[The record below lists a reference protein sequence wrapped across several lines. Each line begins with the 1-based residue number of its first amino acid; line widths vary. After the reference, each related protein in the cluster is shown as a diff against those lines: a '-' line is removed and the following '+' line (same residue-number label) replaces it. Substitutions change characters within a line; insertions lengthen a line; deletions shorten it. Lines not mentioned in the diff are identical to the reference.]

1 MLKSMAIGK
10 RLTLAFGTLLVFMI
24 AVAAVG
30 YWGLSTTAG
39 VARHVIAVDSALV
52 EHSQRARANTLGLRR
67 FEKDLFLNIGN
78 AAKVNEYA
86 GKWNDQGERLTE
98 RLEVLSRLVS
108 TEEDRAALAAMRKD
122 FLEYHG

>member
-30 YWGLSTTAG
+30 YWGLETTAAL
-39 VARHVIAVDSALV
+39 ARRVIAVDSALV

-67 FEKDLFLNIGN
+67 FEKDVFLNIGN
-78 AAKVNEYA
+78 AQKVTEYV
-86 GKWNDQGERLTE
+86 GKWTDQRDRLMERLD
-98 RLEVLSRLVS
+98 VLSRLVS
-108 TEEDRAALAAMRKD
+108 TEEDRAAVATMRK
-122 FLEYHG
+122 